1 MKSNSKPKEI
11 DKMINLLIVTV
22 SFLLVALSL
31 VNANMQLT
39 FKPAPAKRTLGRED
53 VTLLNGRD

>member
-39 FKPAPAKRTLGRED
+39 FKPAPVKRTLGA
-53 VTLLNGRD
+53 GRRDLINR